1 MDTINAVYIES
12 TVLGRIFKRASVKVI
27 NIGGEG
33 DDVAGMQLL
42 LAGTE
47 KELKEKLA
55 VLLPEYTFPEHT
67 KVKRQPVKVFWCK
80 IVCSVIFTACFMLG
94 LWIGIKVMQ
103 ETLPNTVW
111 AVIPVCIMSVS
122 DTHLRG
128 R

>member
-1 MDTINAVYIES
+1 MAFSAFAFRAKRCGNKVYVSCGLVKKRKYAVPVDTINAVYIES

-67 KVKRQPVKVFWCK
+67 N
-80 IVCSVIFTACFMLG
+80 G
-94 LWIGIKVMQ
+94 
-103 ETLPNTVW
+103 
-111 AVIPVCIMSVS
+111 
-122 DTHLRG
+122 
-128 R
+128 